1 MRREKKDKLK
11 LTNKHLLALLRSQSK
26 QSYLVLY
33 SGCNFKSWW
42 DGQTDEMNYKYLNI
56 EMRGDVNI
64 TVLRWSSFIR
74 EFHNMMMNCLIS
86 GISSLQTS
94 QAGQG
99 VVGDQ
104 DKLLLLINDWTDST
118 QQQWPGT
125 SQLILCETKWVRE
138 RERDRADWLSQVRS
152 HSVSILTI
160 VHYYSSASQP
170 ASQCQLTR
178 EWWSA
183 PAADGVPDPIKED
196 SY

>member
-1 MRREKKDKLK
+1 MSYETWSLLFQSQQGCWEIVVPEVSHEMRTWEKKDKLK

-104 DKLLLLINDWTDST
+104 DKLLLLINDWTDSSSGR
-118 QQQWPGT
+118 GT
-125 SQLILCETKWVRE
+125 PQLILCETKWDRQRE
-138 RERDRADWLSQVRS
+138 SWLSQ
-152 HSVSILTI
+152 IQFQ
-160 VHYYSSASQP
+160 Y
-170 ASQCQLTR
+170 
-178 EWWSA
+178 
-183 PAADGVPDPIKED
+183 
-196 SY
+196 